1 MTSAPIQTSPSPPTS
16 TSPPFPPTPTS
27 PRAAALR
34 TSSASPRPSRSRS
47 ATTASASPAPPP
59 PDAFRPITKAPPL
72 RFSPTTAHL
81 RSSPHAPNILRR
93 QSAKD
98 GPENLPTLTG
108 NSISGVMFVCSSRFA
123 GRMAGS
129 MGRKG
134 FTLIEASLA
143 TVIISVGVMAMMQLF
158 TTCTQENQNAAQ
170 TSTAI
175 MLAGNIQEIARGMA
189 FNDPASG
196 RAIFGPEDDEIGDL
210 AMYDDVDD
218 L

>member
-1 MTSAPIQTSPSPPTS
+1 M
-16 TSPPFPPTPTS
+16 
-27 PRAAALR
+27 
-34 TSSASPRPSRSRS
+34 
-47 ATTASASPAPPP
+47 
-59 PDAFRPITKAPPL
+59 
-72 RFSPTTAHL
+72 
-81 RSSPHAPNILRR
+81 
-93 QSAKD
+93 
-98 GPENLPTLTG
+98 
-108 NSISGVMFVCSSRFA
+108 A
-123 GRMAGS
+123 GR

-218 L
+218 LDLGSFNPPLDATGQPVAALSQYTQVVTVMPVFKNNLGSNTDITSPTIPKTTYTEAVRVRVQVLYRPTAGAPQREVHRTSWTHVDR